1 MAIDGISIIDSN
13 SAYDIYNIV
22 ADILEDENTPES

>member
-13 SAYDIYNIV
+13 SAYDTYNIV
-22 ADILEDENTPES
+22 ADILEDNSIPET